1 MALGEASLV
10 MTDPK
15 SGMALAH
22 WSLPAVS
29 RRNPGALPALFVPGA
44 AAPEVLELDDADMI
58 AALETVAAVLARRQP
73 RPGRLRGSLLAA
85 SSAGLLA
92 LALFWLPGA
101 LVRHTASVLPEA
113 TRARIGLMVLRDV
126 TRLTGSPC
134 VGKRGVEAAELLAAR
149 LFASGKGDVLV
160 LRDGFSGARML
171 PGQIVILSRDLVEA
185 PPDAETA
192 AGHVVMAQTSAA
204 AEDPMLPLLAHAGFV
219 ATFRLLTSGTL
230 AEQAVAGYGETL
242 LTSPQPTVSDSARI
256 AAFTD
261 ALLSTAAYERA
272 TGAALA
278 DPFPAG
284 SPSPVL
290 ADDEWISL
298 QGICAD

>member
-101 LVRHTASVLPEA
+101 LVRHTDSVLPEA

-126 TRLTGSPC
+126 IRLTGSPF
-134 VGKRGVEAAELLAAR
+134 EPP
-149 LFASGKGDVLV
+149 
-160 LRDGFSGARML
+160 
-171 PGQIVILSRDLVEA
+171 PG
-185 PPDAETA
+185 
-192 AGHVVMAQTSAA
+192 
-204 AEDPMLPLLAHAGFV
+204 
-219 ATFRLLTSGTL
+219 
-230 AEQAVAGYGETL
+230 
-242 LTSPQPTVSDSARI
+242 
-256 AAFTD
+256 
-261 ALLSTAAYERA
+261 
-272 TGAALA
+272 
-278 DPFPAG
+278 
-284 SPSPVL
+284 
-290 ADDEWISL
+290 
-298 QGICAD
+298 